1 MENKKTQKL
10 SIAALIISIL
20 PLATFIPALFNIS
33 LPDGVRS
40 AWAGINILSVI
51 VGLIL
56 SILCV
61 KNRNSRSIINIVP
74 LCCSSILLHKEE
86 TMRSIKTICIVKLL
100 ILS

>member
-40 AWAGINILSVI
+40 AWAG
-51 VGLIL
+51 
-56 SILCV
+56 
-61 KNRNSRSIINIVP
+61 
-74 LCCSSILLHKEE
+74 
-86 TMRSIKTICIVKLL
+86 
-100 ILS
+100 

>member
-40 AWAGINILSVI
+40 AWAGVNILSVI

-61 KNRNSRSIINIVP
+61 KTAIAGA
-74 LCCSSILLHKEE
+74 
-86 TMRSIKTICIVKLL
+86 
-100 ILS
+100 

>member
-40 AWAGINILSVI
+40 AWAGVNILSVI
-51 VGLIL
+51 VCLIL

-61 KNRNSRSIINIVP
+61 KNRNSRSIINIV
-74 LCCSSILLHKEE
+74 S
-86 TMRSIKTICIVKLL
+86 TIISGFWVL
-100 ILS
+100 IIGGIAALALFLNFAS

>member
-40 AWAGINILSVI
+40 AWAGVNILSVI

-56 SILCV
+56 ST
-61 KNRNSRSIINIVP
+61 IISGFWV
-74 LCCSSILLHKEE
+74 
-86 TMRSIKTICIVKLL
+86 L
-100 ILS
+100 IIGGIAALALFLNFAS

>member
-40 AWAGINILSVI
+40 DWEGINILSVI

-61 KNRNSRSIINIVP
+61 KNRNSRSIINIV
-74 LCCSSILLHKEE
+74 S
-86 TMRSIKTICIVKLL
+86 TIISGFWVLL
-100 ILS
+100 IGGIAALVLFLNFAS

>member
-61 KNRNSRSIINIVP
+61 KNRNSRSIINIALV
-74 LCCSSILLHKEE
+74 LFLNFAS
-86 TMRSIKTICIVKLL
+86 
-100 ILS
+100 

>member
-1 MENKKTQKL
+1 MENKKTKKL

-40 AWAGINILSVI
+40 AWAGVNILSVI

-56 SILCV
+56 SILYKHYDIV
-61 KNRNSRSIINIVP
+61 KQSY
-74 LCCSSILLHKEE
+74 KEE
-86 TMRSIKTICIVKLL
+86 RI
-100 ILS
+100 

>member
-1 MENKKTQKL
+1 MENKKTKKL
-10 SIAALIISIL
+10 SIAALIINIL

-40 AWAGINILSVI
+40 AWVEVNILSII

-61 KNRNSRSIINIVP
+61 KNRNSRSIINIVSTIISGFWY
-74 LCCSSILLHKEE
+74 CS
-86 TMRSIKTICIVKLL
+86 
-100 ILS
+100 